1 MRAGGQR
8 RLAATHNRAVPSGD
22 LITLELLALVASVVA
37 GAFGALAG
45 IGGGLIIVPLLT
57 VALGVPIQLAIAAS
71 LLGVIAVSTSAGA
84 TYLRRGLAD
93 RRLGLVLLV
102 ATSVGGVIGGYTAGL
117 LDERTLSAIFG
128 VVLVAVAIQ
137 MLRGRDRPAPPVAD
151 VASRLELDSSYIE
164 PTTGEEVAYR
174 ARRLGIGAVVSVF
187 AGALSGLLGV
197 GGGVVNV
204 PTMNLLMGVPI
215 RVALTTSTYMLA
227 ATAAASAVLYYSR
240 GQIDPLLAAPVV
252 VGVVIGAQAGARFAS
267 RVSQHLLQLVFVAVA
282 LFFAVQML
290 LRAAGAA

>member
-1 MRAGGQR
+1 MLTTELLPL
-8 RLAATHNRAVPSGD
+8 LAAVG
-22 LITLELLALVASVVA
+22 A

-45 IGGGLIIVPLLT
+45 VGGGLIIVPLLT
-57 VALGVPIQLAIAAS
+57 IGLGVPIQLAIAAS

-93 RRLGLVLLV
+93 RRLGIVLLL
-102 ATSVGGVIGGYTAGL
+102 ATASGGILGGYTAGL
-117 LDERTLSAIFG
+117 LDGRALSAIFG
-128 VVLVAVAIQ
+128 VVLVAVAVQ
-137 MLRGRDRPAPPVAD
+137 MLRGRGRPLPEMVELPG
-151 VASRLELDSSYIE
+151 RFELDSSYVE
-164 PTTGEEVAYR
+164 PTTGELVAYR
-174 ARRLGIGAVVSVF
+174 ARRVGLGAAISVF
-187 AGALSGLLGV
+187 AGALSGLLGI

-252 VGVVIGAQAGARFAS
+252 VGVVAGAHLGARFAQ
-267 RVSQHLLQLVFVAVA
+267 RVSQQALQVVFIAVA
-282 LFFAVQML
+282 LFFAVSML
-290 LRAAGAA
+290 WRAVSG

>member
-1 MRAGGQR
+1 VPYLASR
-8 RLAATHNRAVPSGD
+8 RGSATHNRDVPSAD
-22 LITLELLALVASVVA
+22 LITLELLALVASIAA

-57 VALGVPIQLAIAAS
+57 IALGVPIQLAIAAS

-84 TYLRRGLAD
+84 TFLRRGLAD

-102 ATSVGGVIGGYTAGL
+102 ATSIGGIIGGYTAGL
-117 LDERTLSAIFG
+117 LDGRTLSAIFG
-128 VVLVAVAIQ
+128 VVLVVVALQ
-137 MLRGRDRPAPPVAD
+137 MLRGRGRPAAPIVD
-151 VASRLELDSSYIE
+151 VPSRLELDSSYVE
-164 PTTGEEVAYR
+164 PTTGEEVTYR
-174 ARRLGIGAVVSVF
+174 ARRLGLGAAISVF

-252 VGVVIGAQAGARFAS
+252 VGVFIGAQVGARLSA
-267 RVSQHLLQLVFVAVA
+267 RVSQQVLQLVFVVVS

-290 LRAAGAA
+290 LRAAGGG

>member
-1 MRAGGQR
+1 MRAP
-8 RLAATHNRAVPSGD
+8 HNRHVP
-22 LITLELLALVASVVA
+22 LELLSFVAAIGA
-37 GAFGALAG
+37 GAFGAMAG

-84 TYLRRGLAD
+84 TFLHRGLVD
-93 RRLGLVLLV
+93 RRLGVVLLV
-102 ATSVGGVIGGYTAGL
+102 ATVVGGIIGGYTAGL
-117 LDERTLSAIFG
+117 LDGRTLSAIFG
-128 VVLVAVAIQ
+128 LVLVAVAVQ
-137 MLRGRDRPAPPVAD
+137 MLRSRSRPAVEEVVELPG
-151 VASRLELDSSYIE
+151 RLELDASYVE

-174 ARRLGIGAVVSVF
+174 VRRIPLGAAISVL

-204 PTMNLLMGVPI
+204 PTMSMLMGVPI

-240 GQIDPLLAAPVV
+240 GQVDALLAAPVV
-252 VGVVIGAQAGARFAS
+252 VGVVLGAQLGARLAQ
-267 RVSQHLLQLVFVAVA
+267 RVPQHILRLVFVGVA

-290 LRAAGAA
+290 LRAVNS